1 MDGLA
6 QVVDPYT
13 RSALRTCKPSKGGP
27 SQSLAL
33 HSNNLIVSVTYL
45 GLVHLVT
52 GLHYYTVFW
61 GLLRRQCRWQALV
74 MRGPPVQSALLFAID
89 EGVPGYSGA
98 AEPQRAARL
107 GEQLG
112 LEPKSSGA
120 VGLTSALLS
129 AKSSGSFISHDSI
142 CEPRASQ
149 EAAESGNFSL
159 RAAHASSMLDDTH
172 SSAPPSRAPGAN
184 AAGRRSEGGE
194 GTALLAGRSG
204 EVGGGKPRPSAASGV
219 PDSTSAAGAWWTQC
233 WAVRLCSGCAR

>member
-1 MDGLA
+1 MGTACFAGRLA
-6 QVVDPYT
+6 A
-13 RSALRTCKPSKGGP
+13 RG
-27 SQSLAL
+27 
-33 HSNNLIVSVTYL
+33 IVM
-45 GLVHLVT
+45 
-52 GLHYYTVFW
+52 
-61 GLLRRQCRWQALV
+61 Q
-74 MRGPPVQSALLFAID
+74 GPPVQSAFLFAID
-89 EGVPGYSGA
+89 EACPGA

-129 AKSSGSFISHDSI
+129 AKSSGSFINHDSLR
-142 CEPRASQ
+142 EPRAAQ

-172 SSAPPSRAPGAN
+172 SSAPPSRPHGAG

-204 EVGGGKPRPSAASGV
+204 VVGGGKPRPGAASGA

-233 WAVRLCSGCAR
+233 WAVRLCSDCARRAPVRC